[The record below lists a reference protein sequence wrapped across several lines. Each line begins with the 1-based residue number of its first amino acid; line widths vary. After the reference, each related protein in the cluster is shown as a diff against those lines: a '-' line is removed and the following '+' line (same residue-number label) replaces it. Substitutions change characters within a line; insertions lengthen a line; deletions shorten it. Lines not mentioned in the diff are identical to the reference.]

1 MSSNPADSSIPVGR
15 LLRSSITG
23 CAVGCLR
30 SQQNALSFGQMVRI
44 PLDDGSTIY
53 GLVYDIHIDDDG
65 LVRQLVST
73 EGISDEVIEDNR
85 VNRNVPLEMS
95 VIFVGYEKDQRIYH
109 LLPPHPPL
117 TLDRIE
123 TCSSADLARFTGS
136 GQFGYLRL
144 LLRDPAL
151 PSAELLAAHLRDAFT
166 AHQHDTEDW
175 HDRAVSTLVALLK
188 DDYERLTA
196 VLGAVSEIA

>member
-1 MSSNPADSSIPVGR
+1 MSSNPVNQTIPIGR
-15 LLRSSITG
+15 LLRASITG
-23 CAVGCLR
+23 CVVGCLR
-30 SQQNALSFGQMVRI
+30 SRQNAPSFGQMVRI
-44 PLDDGSTIY
+44 PIDDGTVIY

-73 EGISDEVIEDNR
+73 DGVSEEVIEDNR

-95 VIFVGYEKDQRIYH
+95 VLFVGYEQNGRIYH

-117 TLDRIE
+117 TLDKIE
-123 TCSSADLARFTGS
+123 PCFSADLARFTAA

-151 PSAELLAAHLRDAFT
+151 PSAELLAVHLREAFA
-166 AHQHDTEDW
+166 AHQHDGTDW
-175 HDRAVSTLVALLK
+175 QSRAVSTLVVLLK
-188 DDYERLTA
+188 EDYERLSA
-196 VLGAVSEIA
+196 VLGAISEIA